1 MVLTNLHNELEIIL
15 VDPKGGAEFFF
26 FKNLP
31 HLKKYGLITNQKEA
45 LEKMELLVDIM
56 EERYQEFTSLMA
68 FIQSQGHQLKSIIN
82 TIDAYNKICCQ
93 YQRGR
98 LPHIFFV
105 MDEFADWFG
114 DDSFRKRASEYVNRL
129 ASKARAAG
137 IHLILATQRP
147 DAKIME
153 GSIKGQLDN
162 RICLKTTDSINS
174 KIILGDNEF
183 DASKLSGNG
192 HMICK
197 LSTTSTAQ
205 GGYIDGGKLSDMIQ
219 RIIEDYEDRLKVSN

>member
-1 MVLTNLHNELEIIL
+1 M
-15 VDPKGGAEFFF
+15 D
-26 FKNLP
+26 
-31 HLKKYGLITNQKEA
+31 
-45 LEKMELLVDIM
+45 
-56 EERYQEFTSLMA
+56 ERYQEFRSLMD
-68 FIQSQGHQLKSIIN
+68 FIQSQGHKVKNQIK
-82 TIDAYNKICCQ
+82 TIDDYNKICCQ
-93 YQRGR
+93 SQRGR
-98 LPHIFFV
+98 LPHIFFI
-105 MDEFADWFG
+105 MDEFADWFC
-114 DDSFRKRASEYVNRL
+114 DDSFRKRANEYVNRL
-129 ASKARAAG
+129 SSKARAAG

-219 RIIEDYEDRLKVSN
+219 RIIEDYDDRLKVSN